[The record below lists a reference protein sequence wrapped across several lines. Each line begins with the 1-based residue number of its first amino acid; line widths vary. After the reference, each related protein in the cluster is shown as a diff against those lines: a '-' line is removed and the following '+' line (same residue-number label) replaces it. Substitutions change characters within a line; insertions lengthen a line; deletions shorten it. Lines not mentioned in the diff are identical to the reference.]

1 MATKTPDMSETYL
14 SRDKAD
20 QWGRGKQRRDA
31 AFGPATEQLLDLAG
45 VQAGSRVLDVAA
57 GTGDSSLMAARRVGP
72 SGHVLAVDI
81 SANMLK
87 EADESAREAG
97 LTNLDTRVMNAEK
110 LELETGSFD
119 GVICRIAL
127 MLIPDPMKAL
137 TEMHRVVKSGEKVAV
152 MVFSA
157 AEKNPYH
164 SLPLNIVRRLGKIP
178 SPAPGKPGMFAL
190 GRTGVLEDTYKQ
202 AGFRDVAAQAIS
214 ILWTRASTS
223 EAISVYKDSYAVLR
237 DLMAKLSDADRE
249 LAWKEIEQKV
259 GQFGGPNG
267 VEVPGEVLIGVGTK

>member
-1 MATKTPDMSETYL
+1 MASKTPDMSETYL
-14 SRDKAD
+14 SGDKAD
-20 QWGRGKQRRDA
+20 QWGRGKPRRDT

-45 VQAGSRVLDVAA
+45 VQAGSQVLDVAA

-87 EADESAREAG
+87 GADESAREAG
-97 LTNLDTRVMNAEK
+97 LTNFNIRVMNAEK
-110 LELETGSFD
+110 LELETGSFNA
-119 GVICRIAL
+119 VICRIAL
-127 MLIPDPMKAL
+127 MLFPDSMKAL
-137 TEMHRVVKSGEKVAV
+137 IEMHRVVKPSGKVAV
-152 MVFSA
+152 IVFST

-164 SLPLNIVRRLGKIP
+164 SLPLAIVRRLGKIP
-178 SPAPGKPGMFAL
+178 SPTPGKPGMFAL
-190 GRTGVLEDTYKQ
+190 GQPGVLEDTYKQ

-249 LAWKEIEQKV
+249 MAWKEIEQQV
-259 GQFGGPNG
+259 GEFRGPSG
-267 VEVPGEVLIGVGTK
+267 IEIPGEVLIGVGTK